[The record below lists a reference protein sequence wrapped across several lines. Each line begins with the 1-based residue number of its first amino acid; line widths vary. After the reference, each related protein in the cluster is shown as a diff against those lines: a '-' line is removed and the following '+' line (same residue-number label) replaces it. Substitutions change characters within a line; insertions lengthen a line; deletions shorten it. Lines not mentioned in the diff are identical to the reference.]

1 MIVVNWVIPRRNVLT
16 LMMIY
21 DPRKFDA
28 KSSLIVNKLSLVTN
42 SKNLFLRTEVRVGEV
57 DLNKVKNCDSCEPAV
72 DHQIEKALVH
82 LNFTKPTRG
91 FNIALLKLKKRVK
104 LTNHVKTVCLPI
116 EKKYQL
122 DDAEA
127 VNMTSLK
134 FPRNSDNQNNLN
146 RLTKADSHSV
156 PLEKCNTRNFP
167 SESLKDGQI
176 CSRGYEDEG
185 AYKGKKFND

>member
-1 MIVVNWVIPRRNVLT
+1 MLT
-16 LMMIY
+16 LMIIN
-21 DPRKFDA
+21 DPRKFDE
-28 KSSLIVNKLSLVTN
+28 KNSLIVLVNNHSLVTN

-57 DLNKVKNCDSCEPAV
+57 DLNKVKDCDSCEPSV
-72 DHQIEKALVH
+72 DHEIERALVH
-82 LNFTKPTRG
+82 LSFTKPTKG

-127 VNMTSLK
+127 VNMTSLE
-134 FPRNSDNQNNLN
+134 FPRNSDNQNNLS
-146 RLTKADSHSV
+146 RLTKADSYSV
-156 PLEKCNTRNFP
+156 PLEKCNTRRKIP
-167 SESLKDGQI
+167 SESLNDGQI

-185 AYKGKKFND
+185 ECKGKKFND